1 MGVHPT
7 RCKVVYSS
15 VFVYHS
21 FSFILL
27 FFVHHSWFHIACDLL
42 SFQEFEESGDPET
55 YFQALLSLTKEGIE
69 KGKVCIH
76 LISKREKKKEELDAF
91 GVII

>member
-1 MGVHPT
+1 MCIQLDA
-7 RCKVVYSS
+7 RL
-15 VFVYHS
+15 
-21 FSFILL
+21 FILL
-27 FFVHHSWFHIACDLL
+27 FLCIIHGSLFFYFFCIIHGLIACDIL

-69 KGKVCIH
+69 KGKVCIY
-76 LISKREKKKEELDAF
+76 LISKREKKKKELVVF